1 LFGTHHL
8 QWFAWRTSFIVP
20 IQTIKQ
26 RIHESNEVFGLKR
39 VFFQCITSRNINKIF
54 FKCFGA
60 SLCNQY
66 INAWIIVH
74 YFCPAQPSENN
85 RNFVQLGGKSYFLR
99 KYSKADPTSVDPLFA

>member
-1 LFGTHHL
+1 
-8 QWFAWRTSFIVP
+8 
-20 IQTIKQ
+20 
-26 RIHESNEVFGLKR
+26 
-39 VFFQCITSRNINKIF
+39 
-54 FKCFGA
+54 
-60 SLCNQY
+60 LCNQY